1 MQTSMMF
8 AEDKMKCFILV
19 CANNAVIHDRCRH
32 LHHVKTSY
40 INLSRLSY
48 LNHTEQC
55 AKMIGTLY
63 FLALLSSTMARSVR
77 IEDQLS
83 HFYHL
88 ILLHVR

>member
-1 MQTSMMF
+1 MMF
-8 AEDKMKCFILV
+8 AEDKMKCFVLA
-19 CANNAVIHDRCRH
+19 CANNAVIDDRCRH

-55 AKMIGTLY
+55 ARMIGTLY
-63 FLALLSSTMARSVR
+63 FLALLSSTMARGVC

-83 HFYHL
+83 RFYYL
-88 ILLHVR
+88 SLLHVR